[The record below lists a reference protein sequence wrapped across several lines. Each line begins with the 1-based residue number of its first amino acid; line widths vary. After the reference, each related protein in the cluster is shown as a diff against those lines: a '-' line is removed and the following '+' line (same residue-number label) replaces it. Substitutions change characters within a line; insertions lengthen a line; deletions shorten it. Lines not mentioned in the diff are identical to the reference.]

1 MHIRRL
7 VSADAGA
14 YQVLRLQALRDSP
27 TAFGSSYEEECDTP
41 IDMVAAFLAGGTDRT
56 MFGAFVEEQLVG
68 MIGVGREGGRKE
80 GHKGFIR
87 SMYVVPARRGE
98 GIGRRLLSEALKVA
112 ASMPG
117 LQHVTLAVTAGNVEA
132 TALYGSMGFKPFG
145 VAPAA
150 LLVDGVLYDEIQM
163 LRRVDGI

>member
-7 VSADAGA
+7 VSSDAGA

-41 IDMVAAFLAGGTDRT
+41 IDMVAAFLAGGSDRN

-80 GHKGFIR
+80 AHKGFIR

-98 GIGRRLLSEALKVA
+98 GIGSFLLSEDLKD
-112 ASMPG
+112 PG
-117 LQHVTLAVTAGNVEA
+117 SFPARQHSPLAV
-132 TALYGSMGFKPFG
+132 
-145 VAPAA
+145 
-150 LLVDGVLYDEIQM
+150 
-163 LRRVDGI
+163 